1 MPKFES
7 LLNKVKKTIEKAR
20 GKEKKRKSISQIY
33 EEYIYSSME
42 PRELLALLEKEDVED
57 FIRYRES
64 EREKLLP
71 DADRKLFFKIN
82 QLNNLVEA
90 GLEDAVEK
98 AHGKNIVKRWD

>member
-7 LLNKVKKTIEKAR
+7 LLNKVKKTIEKAI
-20 GKEKKRKSISQIY
+20 GKEKEKKQVSQIY
-33 EEYIYSSME
+33 EGYIYGLME
-42 PRELLALLEKEDVED
+42 PRELLMLLERKDVED
-57 FIRYRES
+57 FIRYHES

-71 DADRKLFFKIN
+71 DANRKLFFKIN
-82 QLNNLVEA
+82 QLDNLIES

>member
-1 MPKFES
+1 MSKFES
-7 LLNKVKKTIEKAR
+7 LLNKVKKTVEKAR
-20 GKEKKRKSISQIY
+20 GKEKEKRSFSQIY
-33 EEYIYSSME
+33 EEYVYGLME
-42 PRELLALLEKEDVED
+42 PRELLMLLEKENMED
-57 FIRYRES
+57 FIRYHES

-82 QLNNLVEA
+82 QLDNLVEA